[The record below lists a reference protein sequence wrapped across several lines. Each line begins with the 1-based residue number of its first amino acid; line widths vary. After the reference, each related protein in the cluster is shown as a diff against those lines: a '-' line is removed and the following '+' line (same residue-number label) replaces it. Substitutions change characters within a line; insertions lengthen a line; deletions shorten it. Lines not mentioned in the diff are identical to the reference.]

1 MRRRPE
7 SAHAQPVR
15 VRSQPSRKCA
25 RVSEHVHASGALYCR
40 LPVARCSAMRGTAQR
55 DSSATTYDRDHWIAC
70 RLCSAGIRAAAA
82 HKSEPTTESTAYYS
96 AGKASGVKTKAV
108 SCVAALVDVRHGLTS
123 SAYDTMLPN
132 GGKESHRS
140 AQKRELEAR
149 RTVRSARQG

>member
-1 MRRRPE
+1 MRV
-7 SAHAQPVR
+7 VR
-15 VRSQPSRKCA
+15 CTV
-25 RVSEHVHASGALYCR
+25 GCR
-40 LPVARCSAMRGTAQR
+40 LHAAVQCAVGTAQR
-55 DSSATTYDRDHWIAC
+55 DSRATTYDRDHWIAC
-70 RLCSAGIRAAAA
+70 CAQERAV
-82 HKSEPTTESTAYYS
+82 HGEHSVYS
-96 AGKASGVKTKAV
+96 AGKASGVKAIAV